1 MIIAVDGPSAA
12 GKGTLARGIAKHYG
26 FHFLDTGALYRMV
39 GLQMLRTQSDFSDVA
54 KAAEF
59 ASTLNPIDFAD
70 LELRG
75 EVVGSAASKVAAIP
89 EVRLALLKFQRDFAA
104 REPGAVLDGRDIGT
118 VICPDA
124 DVKFFITASVEA
136 RSQRRFK
143 ELLGLGMSASIAT
156 VTTDIKARDTRD
168 ATRSTAPTRPAA
180 DAIVIDTSGLGVD
193 EALKLVLA
201 FIKSRIYP
209 SS

>member
-1 MIIAVDGPSAA
+1 
-12 GKGTLARGIAKHYG
+12 
-26 FHFLDTGALYRMV
+26 
-39 GLQMLRTQSDFSDVA
+39 MLFRS
-54 KAAEF
+54 
-59 ASTLNPIDFAD
+59 
-70 LELRG
+70 
-75 EVVGSAASKVAAIP
+75 
-89 EVRLALLKFQRDFAA
+89 
-104 REPGAVLDGRDIGT
+104 IGT

-143 ELLGLGMSASIAT
+143 ELLGLGMSASIAA

-180 DAIVIDTSGLGVD
+180 DAIVIDTSELGVD

-201 FIKSRIYP
+201 TIKSRKGI
-209 SS
+209 

>member
-1 MIIAVDGPSAA
+1 MTIIAVDGPSAA
-12 GKGTLARGIAKHYG
+12 GKGTLARGIAQHYG

-39 GLQMLRTQSDFSDVA
+39 GLQMLRTQSDFVDVA

-59 ASTLNPIDFAD
+59 ALDLNVDDFED
-70 LELRG
+70 HELRS

-89 EVRLALLKFQRDFAA
+89 QVRAALLKFQRDFAL
-104 REPGAVLDGRDIGT
+104 RLPGAVLDGRDIGT

-136 RSQRRFK
+136 RVLRRFK
-143 ELLGLGMSASIAT
+143 ELQGLGIASSLED
-156 VTTDIKARDTRD
+156 VTADIKARDARD
-168 ATRSTAPTRPAA
+168 SGRNIAPTLAAA
-180 DAIVIDTSGLGVD
+180 DAIVVDTSELGVN

-201 FIKSRIYP
+201 KIEAKANL
-209 SS
+209 

>member
-12 GKGTLARGIAKHYG
+12 GKGTLARGIAAHYG

-39 GLQMLRTQSDFSDVA
+39 GLQMLRTQSNFSDVD
-54 KAAEF
+54 KSAAF
-59 ASTLNPIDFAD
+59 ARDLNIDDFEEH
-70 LELRG
+70 ELRS

-89 EVRLALLKFQRDFAA
+89 EVRAALLKFQRDFAM

-136 RSQRRFK
+136 RSLRRFK
-143 ELLGLGMSASIAT
+143 ELQSLGLPANLEA
-156 VTTDIKARDTRD
+156 VTADIKARDTRD
-168 ATRSTAPTRPAA
+168 ATRNTAPTKAAA
-180 DAIVIDTSGLGVD
+180 DAIVVDTSDLGVD

-201 FIKSRIYP
+201 AIKAKTGL
-209 SS
+209 